1 MILYQLTA
9 KRIWQRLLTI
19 DVDVNAFRILEFGVR
34 VLHDG
39 EVFAGVHAR
48 HDVDGVRNVQ

>member
-1 MILYQLTA
+1 MILYQLNA